1 MFHLNVI
8 PVANMTRDFS
18 NPVLCDGTRE
28 RYRLR
33 SKTNDDAQEIMTI
46 EGVYKTSANELH
58 PLAPGVIEEKM
69 TAMNSSTRRLKPGD
83 SHGSTYR

>member
-1 MFHLNVI
+1 MFHLVI

-46 EGVYKTSANELH
+46 EVFTRPARMNCIPWLLESLKR
-58 PLAPGVIEEKM
+58 KM